1 MSHKMHRWS
10 RVSKYP
16 MLPIAVALVII
27 FITLRFVCDIPQQKK
42 TFQHGSRVEMAS
54 VKTDRG
60 LWLLQ
65 YRDSLFVSLRSAPL
79 TDEAY
84 SLVSVMALGEKSVLR
99 KDMKDAF
106 RNTGTSHLLALSG
119 LHMGIIMGMLLFLF
133 KPFFRR
139 GSLGYS
145 LLAVLLL
152 LPIWI
157 YVFMVGAAISVVRS
171 AVMISICIIVSAF
184 GRRNVGINTLAT
196 ATVVILCISPESLEI
211 SFQLSF
217 LSVLGIMVVCPVFND
232 YSNRKIHYRA
242 LRFCLQACVVS
253 LSAQIATLP
262 LVLYYF
268 GNVSPYS
275 VLTNLVAIPLASVF
289 LWCVMVAIIMSCF
302 SVSIAVPALV
312 INFLVCVLLG
322 FLRLVEFLP
331 YATISGMD
339 FNIIQVLLLY
349 AVIVVAGLW
358 WKNNNA
364 KRSELLL
371 LTILT
376 FILVTYLC

>member
-1 MSHKMHRWS
+1 
-10 RVSKYP
+10 

-65 YRDSLFVSLRSAPL
+65 YRDSLLVSLCSAPL

-84 SLVSVMALGEKSVLR
+84 SLVSAMALGEKSVLG

-157 YVFMVGAAISVVRS
+157 YVFMVGAPISVVRS
-171 AVMISICIIVSAF
+171 AIMISICIIVSAF

-196 ATVVILCISPESLEI
+196 AAVVILCISPESLFEI

-232 YSNRKIHYRA
+232 YSNRKIHYRV

-312 INFLVCVLLG
+312 INFLVVVLLG
-322 FLRLVEFLP
+322 FLRQVESLP
-331 YATISGMD
+331 YATISDMD
-339 FNIIQVLLLY
+339 FSMIQTLLLY
-349 AVIVVAGLW
+349 AVIAVAGLW

-371 LTILT
+371 LTVLT

>member
-1 MSHKMHRWS
+1 M
-10 RVSKYP
+10 SKYP

-27 FITLRFVCDIPQQKK
+27 FITLRFVCGIPQTKK
-42 TFQHGSRVEMAS
+42 TYQPGNRVEMVSA
-54 VKTDRG
+54 KTGGG

-65 YRDSLFVSLRSAPL
+65 YRDSLLVSLRSAPL

-84 SLVSVMALGEKSVLR
+84 SLVSAMALGEKSVLG

-119 LHMGIIMGMLLFLF
+119 LHMGIIMGILLFLF
-133 KPFFRR
+133 KPFFHR

-145 LLAVLLL
+145 LLAVLLF

-157 YVFMVGAAISVVRS
+157 YVFMVGAPISVVRS

-184 GRRNVGINTLAT
+184 GRRNIGINTLAT
-196 ATVVILCISPESLEI
+196 AAVVILCISPESLFEI

-232 YSNRKIHYRA
+232 YSNRKIHNYI
-242 LRFCLQACVVS
+242 LRRGLQAGVVS

-275 VLTNLVAIPLASVF
+275 VLTNLVAIPLVIIL
-289 LWCVMVAIIMSCF
+289 LWSVMVAIIMICLSL
-302 SVSIAVPALV
+302 SIAIPASM

-331 YATISGMD
+331 YATISGIEFSM
-339 FNIIQVLLLY
+339 IQTLLLY
-349 AVIVVAGLW
+349 AVIAVAGLW

-371 LTILT
+371 LTVLT